1 MFLDILGNNL
11 KEVNEMKIV
20 VKRVSTMLIVGLI
33 VTIVVYPI
41 LHELGHSIVA
51 ILFGAEVLEFNIF
64 PYPNVLCNIKS
75 VSSTGIIA
83 ISIAGCAFPI
93 LFAVK
98 SPSKFI
104 GWYTCFTIRW
114 VCVLSYLISIVSVI
128 LFQLGMPVQNEDIT
142 HALIEKPQYVFAYLI
157 FYLILMIVSVLLIV
171 KSNPMEHLVAQVI
184 EKTKSECSH

>member
-1 MFLDILGNNL
+1 
-11 KEVNEMKIV
+11 MKTIV
-20 VKRVSTMLIVGLI
+20 TRIGAMLIVGLI

-75 VSSTGIIA
+75 VSSMGIVA
-83 ISIAGCAFPI
+83 ISIGGGVFPI
-93 LFAVK
+93 LFAVI
-98 SPSKFI
+98 SPNQFI

-114 VCVLSYLISIVSVI
+114 VCLFSYLISIVSVI
-128 LFQLGMPVQNEDIT
+128 LFQLGMPVSNEDIT
-142 HALIEKPQYVFAYLI
+142 HALLEKPQYAFVYLM
-157 FYLILMIVSVLLIV
+157 FYLMLMLVTARLIV
-171 KSNPMEHLVAQVI
+171 KSNPMEHLVDQVI

>member
-1 MFLDILGNNL
+1 
-11 KEVNEMKIV
+11 MKIV
-20 VKRVSTMLIVGLI
+20 MKRISTMLIVGLI
-33 VTIVVYPI
+33 VTIIVYPI

-75 VSSTGIIA
+75 VSSIGIVV
-83 ISIAGCAFPI
+83 ISLGGGVFPI
-93 LFAVK
+93 LFAII
-98 SPSKFI
+98 SPSQFI

-142 HALIEKPQYVFAYLI
+142 HALIEKPQYAFAYLI
-157 FYLILMIVSVLLIV
+157 SYLILMIVSVLLIV